1 MLSTNKLFNLY
12 TEVKD
17 WLEATNY
24 PGLQKKFEPIQKQF
38 DDKKNNL
45 DITVMMY
52 GVYNAGKSTLI
63 NALLGQEKAEMNDV
77 PTTSVIQEHK
87 WKNFIIY
94 DTPGIDAPKDHEAI
108 TKEHLLS
115 VDGVVFVVN
124 PSGAIEE
131 MNTLVKLVD
140 LLAAHKRVF
149 LVLNEKHEQ
158 SIENF
163 LYLKNSVRERI
174 QSIASQRG
182 LHDILKDIP
191 ILRINAKR
199 ALAGHLRDEP
209 AFLEASGYIEFE
221 AELNKFLLSISD
233 QDVVKRLSS
242 TLKHFLLDCQ
252 TDIQS
257 MNNDELLTHYQNLVQ
272 KIEIKYFESKR
283 RLMNSIYQNQQYIY
297 QKSKAAMLRDP
308 NQSESVIN
316 SVYEQSMR
324 QMTDLIS
331 EEAKELSL
339 CFQHEI
345 AEMEY
350 LVIQSQEQ
358 RAALNSVIELEDN
371 ATDTPKAREK
381 SLDLDTVTFSYQSAA
396 KVIQPDHIIKGLKVV
411 KDWVPSLMTG
421 IGAKTMEKWAQTIVG
436 KWIPYVGTTL
446 TVLTSLRDLLS
457 DDKGDKLMM
466 QQAEQ
471 QNQARERFHQQVED
485 SAHDFSNEFTQ
496 KTSSYIQDNFDP
508 WVNSLTDKIKE
519 TIALEDGCKN
529 LHQKQLFTLM
539 HLVAKVDAKQ

>member
-12 TEVKD
+12 TEVKH

-24 PGLQKKFEPIQKQF
+24 PSLQKKFEPIQKQF

-77 PTTSVIQEHK
+77 PTTSMIQEYK

-131 MNTLVKLVD
+131 MDTLVKLVD

-158 SIENF
+158 STENF

-199 ALAGHLRDEP
+199 ALSGHLRQEP

-233 QDVVKRLSS
+233 QDVIKRLSS
-242 TLKHFLLDCQ
+242 ALQHFLLDCQ
-252 TDIQS
+252 MDIQS
-257 MNNDELLTHYQNLVQ
+257 VNNDELLTHYQNLVQ
-272 KIEIKYFESKR
+272 KIEIQYFESKR
-283 RLMNSIYQNQQYIY
+283 RLMNSIIQNQQNIY

-316 SVYEQSMR
+316 SVYEQSTQ
-324 QMTDLIS
+324 QMTEMIA
-331 EEAKELSL
+331 EEAKYLSL
-339 CFQHEI
+339 CFQNEI
-345 AEMEY
+345 AEIEH
-350 LVIQSQEQ
+350 LVLQSQVQ
-358 RAALNSVIELEDN
+358 RAALNPVIELEDN
-371 ATDTPKAREK
+371 ATDNLEASDK
-381 SLDLDTVTFSYQSAA
+381 SLDLDTVTLSYQSAA
-396 KVIQPDHIIKGLKVV
+396 KMIKPDHIIKGLQVV

-421 IGAKTMEKWAQTIVG
+421 IGAKTMEKWAQTVVG

-446 TVLTSLRDLLS
+446 TVLTSLRDLFS

-485 SAHDFSNEFTQ
+485 SAHDFADQFAQ
-496 KTSSYIQDNFDP
+496 KITSYIQENFDP
-508 WVNSLTDKIKE
+508 WVKNLTDKIKE
-519 TIALEDGCKN
+519 TIVLEDSCKT
-529 LHQKQLFTLM
+529 LHQEQLFTLT
-539 HLVAKVDAKQ
+539 HLIAKVDAK

>member
-24 PGLQKKFEPIQKQF
+24 PSLQKKFEPIQKQF

-77 PTTSVIQEHK
+77 PTTSVIQEYK

-131 MNTLVKLVD
+131 MDTLVKLVD

-158 SIENF
+158 STENF

-182 LHDILKDIP
+182 LHDILKDVP

-199 ALAGHLRDEP
+199 ALAGHLRQEP

-233 QDVVKRLSS
+233 QDVIKRLSS
-242 TLKHFLLDCQ
+242 ALQHFLLDCQ

-257 MNNDELLTHYQNLVQ
+257 VNNDELLTHYQNLVQ
-272 KIEIKYFESKR
+272 KIEIQYFESKR
-283 RLMNSIYQNQQYIY
+283 RLMNSIIQNQQNIY
-297 QKSKAAMLRDP
+297 QKSKAAMLREP

-316 SVYEQSMR
+316 LVYEQSTQ
-324 QMTDLIS
+324 QMTEMIA
-331 EEAKELSL
+331 EEAKYLSL
-339 CFQHEI
+339 CFQNEI
-345 AEMEY
+345 AEMEH
-350 LVIQSQEQ
+350 LVLQSQAQ
-358 RAALNSVIELEDN
+358 RAALNPVIELEDN
-371 ATDTPKAREK
+371 ATDNLEASDKI
-381 SLDLDTVTFSYQSAA
+381 LDLDAVTLSYQSAA
-396 KVIQPDHIIKGLKVV
+396 KMIKPDHIIKGLQVV

-421 IGAKTMEKWAQTIVG
+421 IGAKTMEKWAQTVVG

-446 TVLTSLRDLLS
+446 TVLTSLRDLFS
-457 DDKGDKLMM
+457 DDKGDKLMI

-485 SAHDFSNEFTQ
+485 SAHDFADQFAQ
-496 KTSSYIQDNFDP
+496 KMTSYIQENFDP
-508 WVNSLTDKIKE
+508 WVKNLTDKIKE
-519 TIALEDGCKN
+519 TIVLEDSCKT
-529 LHQKQLFTLM
+529 LHQEQLFTLT
-539 HLVAKVDAKQ
+539 HLIAKVDAK

>member
-24 PGLQKKFEPIQKQF
+24 PSLQKKFEPIQKQF

-77 PTTSVIQEHK
+77 PTTSVIQEYK

-131 MNTLVKLVD
+131 MDTLVKLVD

-158 SIENF
+158 STENF

-199 ALAGHLRDEP
+199 ALSGHLRQEP
-209 AFLEASGYIEFE
+209 AFLAASGYIEFE

-233 QDVVKRLSS
+233 QDVIKRLSS
-242 TLKHFLLDCQ
+242 ALQHFLLDCQ
-252 TDIQS
+252 MDIQS
-257 MNNDELLTHYQNLVQ
+257 VNNDELLTHYQNLVQ
-272 KIEIKYFESKR
+272 KIEIQYFESKR
-283 RLMNSIYQNQQYIY
+283 RLMNSIIQNQQNIY

-316 SVYEQSMR
+316 SVYEQSTQ
-324 QMTDLIS
+324 QMTEMIA
-331 EEAKELSL
+331 EEAKYLSL
-339 CFQHEI
+339 CFQNEI
-345 AEMEY
+345 AEIEH
-350 LVIQSQEQ
+350 LVLQSQVQ
-358 RAALNSVIELEDN
+358 RAALNPVIELEDN
-371 ATDTPKAREK
+371 ATDNLEASDK
-381 SLDLDTVTFSYQSAA
+381 SLDLDAVTLSYQSAA
-396 KVIQPDHIIKGLKVV
+396 KMIKPDHIIKGLQVV

-421 IGAKTMEKWAQTIVG
+421 IGAKTMEKWAQTVVG

-446 TVLTSLRDLLS
+446 TVLTSLRDLFS

-485 SAHDFSNEFTQ
+485 SAHDFADQFAQ
-496 KTSSYIQDNFDP
+496 KITSYIQENFDP
-508 WVNSLTDKIKE
+508 WVKNLTDKIKE
-519 TIALEDGCKN
+519 TIVLEDSCKT
-529 LHQKQLFTLM
+529 LHQEQLFTLT
-539 HLVAKVDAKQ
+539 HLITKVDAK

>member
-24 PGLQKKFEPIQKQF
+24 PSLQKKFEPIQKQF

-77 PTTSVIQEHK
+77 PTTSVIQEYK

-131 MNTLVKLVD
+131 MDTLVKLVD

-158 SIENF
+158 STENF

-199 ALAGHLRDEP
+199 ALAGHLRQEP

-233 QDVVKRLSS
+233 QDVIKRLSS
-242 TLKHFLLDCQ
+242 ALQHFLLDCQ

-257 MNNDELLTHYQNLVQ
+257 VNNDELLTHYQNLVQ
-272 KIEIKYFESKR
+272 KIEIQYFESKR
-283 RLMNSIYQNQQYIY
+283 RLMNSIIQNQQNIY
-297 QKSKAAMLRDP
+297 QKSKAAMLREP

-316 SVYEQSMR
+316 LVYEQSTQ
-324 QMTDLIS
+324 QMTEMIA
-331 EEAKELSL
+331 EEAKYLSL
-339 CFQHEI
+339 CFQNEI
-345 AEMEY
+345 AEMEH
-350 LVIQSQEQ
+350 LVLQSQAQ
-358 RAALNSVIELEDN
+358 RAALNPVIELEDN
-371 ATDTPKAREK
+371 ATDNLEASDKI
-381 SLDLDTVTFSYQSAA
+381 LDLDAVTLSYQSAA
-396 KVIQPDHIIKGLKVV
+396 KMIKPDHIIKGLQVV

-421 IGAKTMEKWAQTIVG
+421 IGAKTMEKWAQTVVG

-446 TVLTSLRDLLS
+446 TVLTSLRDLFS
-457 DDKGDKLMM
+457 DDKGDKLMI

-485 SAHDFSNEFTQ
+485 SAHDFADQFAQ
-496 KTSSYIQDNFDP
+496 KMTSYIQENFDP
-508 WVNSLTDKIKE
+508 WVKNLTDKIKE
-519 TIALEDGCKN
+519 TIVLEDSCKT
-529 LHQKQLFTLM
+529 LHQEQLFTLT
-539 HLVAKVDAKQ
+539 HLIAKVDAK

>member
-24 PGLQKKFEPIQKQF
+24 PSLQKKFEPIQKQF

-77 PTTSVIQEHK
+77 PTTSVIQEYK

-131 MNTLVKLVD
+131 MDTLVKLVD

-199 ALAGHLRDEP
+199 ALSGHLRQEP
-209 AFLEASGYIEFE
+209 AFLAASGYIEFE

-233 QDVVKRLSS
+233 QDVIKRLSS
-242 TLKHFLLDCQ
+242 ALQHFLLDCQ
-252 TDIQS
+252 MDIQS
-257 MNNDELLTHYQNLVQ
+257 VNNDELLTHYQNLVQ
-272 KIEIKYFESKR
+272 KIEIQYFESKR
-283 RLMNSIYQNQQYIY
+283 RLMNSIIQNQQNIY

-316 SVYEQSMR
+316 SVYEQSTQ
-324 QMTDLIS
+324 QMTEMIA
-331 EEAKELSL
+331 EEAKYLSL
-339 CFQHEI
+339 CFQNEI
-345 AEMEY
+345 AEIEH
-350 LVIQSQEQ
+350 LVLQSQVQ
-358 RAALNSVIELEDN
+358 RAALNPVIELEDN
-371 ATDTPKAREK
+371 ATDNLEASDK
-381 SLDLDTVTFSYQSAA
+381 SLDLDAVTLSYQSAA
-396 KVIQPDHIIKGLKVV
+396 KMIKPDHIIKGLQVV

-421 IGAKTMEKWAQTIVG
+421 IGAKTMEKWAQTVVG

-446 TVLTSLRDLLS
+446 TVLTSLRDLFS

-485 SAHDFSNEFTQ
+485 SAHDFADQFAQ
-496 KTSSYIQDNFDP
+496 KITSYIQENFDP
-508 WVNSLTDKIKE
+508 WVKNLTDKIKE
-519 TIALEDGCKN
+519 TIVLEDSCKT
-529 LHQKQLFTLM
+529 LHQEQLFTLT
-539 HLVAKVDAKQ
+539 HLITKVDAK

>member
-12 TEVKD
+12 TEVKH

-24 PGLQKKFEPIQKQF
+24 PSLQKKFEPIQKQF

-77 PTTSVIQEHK
+77 PTTSVIQEYK

-131 MNTLVKLVD
+131 MDTLVKLVD

-149 LVLNEKHEQ
+149 LVLNEKHKQ
-158 SIENF
+158 STENF

-199 ALAGHLRDEP
+199 ALSGHLRQEP

-233 QDVVKRLSS
+233 QDVIKRLSS
-242 TLKHFLLDCQ
+242 ALQHFLLDCQ
-252 TDIQS
+252 MDIQS
-257 MNNDELLTHYQNLVQ
+257 VNNDELLTHYQNLVQ
-272 KIEIKYFESKR
+272 KIEIQYFESKR
-283 RLMNSIYQNQQYIY
+283 RLMNSIIQNQQNIY

-316 SVYEQSMR
+316 SVYEQSTQ
-324 QMTDLIS
+324 QMTEMIA
-331 EEAKELSL
+331 EEAKYLSL
-339 CFQHEI
+339 CFQNEI
-345 AEMEY
+345 AEIEH
-350 LVIQSQEQ
+350 LVLQSQVQ
-358 RAALNSVIELEDN
+358 RAALNPVIELEDN
-371 ATDTPKAREK
+371 ATDNLEASDK
-381 SLDLDTVTFSYQSAA
+381 SLDLDTVTLSYQSAA
-396 KVIQPDHIIKGLKVV
+396 KMIKPDHIIKGLQVV

-421 IGAKTMEKWAQTIVG
+421 IGAKTMEKWAQTVVG

-446 TVLTSLRDLLS
+446 TVLTSLRDLFS

-485 SAHDFSNEFTQ
+485 SAHDFADQFAQ
-496 KTSSYIQDNFDP
+496 KITSYIQENFDP
-508 WVNSLTDKIKE
+508 WVKNLTDKIKE
-519 TIALEDGCKN
+519 TIVLEDSCKT
-529 LHQKQLFTLM
+529 LHQEQLFTLT
-539 HLVAKVDAKQ
+539 HLIAKVDAK

>member
-1 MLSTNKLFNLY
+1 MLSTNELFNLY

-24 PGLQKKFEPIQKQF
+24 PSLQKKFEPIQKQF

-77 PTTSVIQEHK
+77 PTTSVIQKFK

-131 MNTLVKLVD
+131 MDTLVKLVD

-158 SIENF
+158 STENF

-199 ALAGHLRDEP
+199 ALAGHLRQEP

-233 QDVVKRLSS
+233 QDVIKRLSS
-242 TLKHFLLDCQ
+242 ALQHFLLDCQ

-257 MNNDELLTHYQNLVQ
+257 VNNDELLTHYQNLVQ
-272 KIEIKYFESKR
+272 KIEIQYFESKR
-283 RLMNSIYQNQQYIY
+283 RLMNNIIQNQQNIY

-316 SVYEQSMR
+316 SVYEQSTQQITNM
-324 QMTDLIS
+324 IV
-331 EEAKELSL
+331 EEAKYLSL
-339 CFQHEI
+339 CFQNEI
-345 AEMEY
+345 TEMEY
-350 LVIQSQEQ
+350 LVIQSQAQ
-358 RAALNSVIELEDN
+358 RAALDPVIELDDN
-371 ATDTPKAREK
+371 ETDTTEGSEK
-381 SLDLDTVTFSYQSAA
+381 SLDLDAISLSYQSAA
-396 KVIQPDHIIKGLKVV
+396 KMIKPDHIIKGLQVV

-421 IGAKTMEKWAQTIVG
+421 VGAKTMEKWAQTVVG

-446 TVLTSLRDLLS
+446 TVLTSLRDLFS
-457 DDKGDKLMM
+457 DDKGDKLMI
-466 QQAEQ
+466 QHAEQ

-485 SAHDFSNEFTQ
+485 SAHDFANQFAQ
-496 KTSSYIQDNFDP
+496 KMTSYIHDNFDP
-508 WVNSLTDKIKE
+508 WVNNLTDKIKE
-519 TIALEDGCKN
+519 AITLENNSKN
-529 LHQKQLFTLM
+529 LHQEQLFTLM
-539 HLVAKVDAKQ
+539 HLISKVDAK

>member
-24 PGLQKKFEPIQKQF
+24 PSLQKKFEPIQKQF

-77 PTTSVIQEHK
+77 PTTSVIQEYK

-131 MNTLVKLVD
+131 MDTLVKLVD

-158 SIENF
+158 STENF

-199 ALAGHLRDEP
+199 ALSGHLRQEP

-233 QDVVKRLSS
+233 QDVIKRLSS
-242 TLKHFLLDCQ
+242 ALQHFLLDCQ
-252 TDIQS
+252 MDIQS
-257 MNNDELLTHYQNLVQ
+257 VNNDELLTHYQNLVQ
-272 KIEIKYFESKR
+272 KIEIQYFESKR
-283 RLMNSIYQNQQYIY
+283 RLMNSIIQNQQNIY

-316 SVYEQSMR
+316 SVYEQSTQ
-324 QMTDLIS
+324 QMTEMIA
-331 EEAKELSL
+331 EEAKYLSL
-339 CFQHEI
+339 CFQNEI
-345 AEMEY
+345 AEIEH
-350 LVIQSQEQ
+350 LVLQSQVQ
-358 RAALNSVIELEDN
+358 RAALNPVIELEDN
-371 ATDTPKAREK
+371 ATDNLEASDK
-381 SLDLDTVTFSYQSAA
+381 SLDLDTVTLSYQSAA
-396 KVIQPDHIIKGLKVV
+396 KMIKPDHIIKGLQVV

-421 IGAKTMEKWAQTIVG
+421 IGAKTMEKWAQTVVG

-446 TVLTSLRDLLS
+446 TVLTSLRDLFS

-485 SAHDFSNEFTQ
+485 SAHDFADQFAQ
-496 KTSSYIQDNFDP
+496 KITSYIQENFDP
-508 WVNSLTDKIKE
+508 WVKNLTDKIKE
-519 TIALEDGCKN
+519 TIVLEDSCKT
-529 LHQKQLFTLM
+529 LHQEQLFTLT
-539 HLVAKVDAKQ
+539 HLIAKVDAK

>member
-12 TEVKD
+12 TEVKH

-24 PGLQKKFEPIQKQF
+24 PSLQKKFEPIQKQF

-77 PTTSVIQEHK
+77 PTTSVIQEYK

-131 MNTLVKLVD
+131 MDTLVKLVD

-158 SIENF
+158 STENF

-199 ALAGHLRDEP
+199 ALSGHLRQEP

-233 QDVVKRLSS
+233 QDVIKRLSS
-242 TLKHFLLDCQ
+242 ALQHFLLDCQ
-252 TDIQS
+252 MDIQS
-257 MNNDELLTHYQNLVQ
+257 VNNDELLTHYQNLVQ
-272 KIEIKYFESKR
+272 KIEIQYFESKR
-283 RLMNSIYQNQQYIY
+283 RLMNSIIQNQQNIY

-316 SVYEQSMR
+316 SVYEQSTQ
-324 QMTDLIS
+324 QMTEMIA
-331 EEAKELSL
+331 EEAKYLSL
-339 CFQHEI
+339 CFQNEI
-345 AEMEY
+345 AEIEH
-350 LVIQSQEQ
+350 LVLQSQVQ
-358 RAALNSVIELEDN
+358 RAALNPVIELEDN
-371 ATDTPKAREK
+371 ATDNLEASDK
-381 SLDLDTVTFSYQSAA
+381 SLDLDTVTLSYQSAA
-396 KVIQPDHIIKGLKVV
+396 KMIKPDHIIKGLQVV

-421 IGAKTMEKWAQTIVG
+421 IGAKTMEKWAQTVVG

-446 TVLTSLRDLLS
+446 TVLTSLRDLFS

-485 SAHDFSNEFTQ
+485 SAHDFADQFAQ
-496 KTSSYIQDNFDP
+496 KITSYIQENFDP
-508 WVNSLTDKIKE
+508 WVKNLTDKIKE
-519 TIALEDGCKN
+519 TIVLEDSCKT
-529 LHQKQLFTLM
+529 LHQEQLFTLT
-539 HLVAKVDAKQ
+539 HLIAKVDAK